1 MLYFNKFPT
10 VLYDPDGS
18 GNIKL
23 MTNILKRVRVRA
35 NMAKEFSLLDPY
47 DVQDGE
53 TPEILADRHHGSPY
67 YHWVIMLM
75 NNVRDPQ
82 HDWPKSTRQMQLYLK
97 GKYGSAENQNAVHHY
112 EAPQSSGDTEI
123 MIEVPSTYS
132 GAVAV
137 SNYTYEHQQ
146 NELKRSV
153 DLLKNEYL
161 GSFVAEFES
170 ELLV

>member
-18 GNIKL
+18 GNVKL

-35 NMAKEFSLLDPY
+35 NMAKEFALLDPY

-97 GKYGSAENQNAVHHY
+97 GKYGSAENQSAVHHY

-137 SNYTYEHQQ
+137 SNYTYEHNE

>member
-18 GNIKL
+18 GNVKL

-67 YHWVIMLM
+67 YHWVIMFM

-97 GKYGSAENQNAVHHY
+97 GKYGSAENQSAVHHY
-112 EAPQSSGDTEI
+112 EAPQASGDTEI

>member
-1 MLYFNKFPT
+1 MLYFDKFPT

-18 GNIKL
+18 GNVKL

-35 NMAKEFSLLDPY
+35 NMAKEFALLDPY

-82 HDWPKSTRQMQLYLK
+82 HDWPKSTRQMQMYLK
-97 GKYGSAENQNAVHHY
+97 GKYGSAANQSAVHHY
-112 EAPQSSGDTEI
+112 EAPQSSGDTTI
-123 MIEVPSTYS
+123 MMEVPSTYS

-137 SNYTYEHQQ
+137 SNYTYEHNE

-161 GSFVAEFES
+161 GSFIAEFES

>member
-10 VLYDPDGS
+10 VLYDPHGS
-18 GNIKL
+18 GSSKL
-23 MTNILKRVRVRA
+23 ATNILKRVRVRA

-75 NNVRDPQ
+75 NNVKDPE
-82 HDWPKSTRQMQLYLK
+82 HDWPKSTRQMQLYMQ
-97 GKYGSAENQNAVHHY
+97 GRYGSQSNQNAVHHY
-112 EAPQSSGDTEI
+112 EVGQSSGDTTI
-123 MIEVPSTYS
+123 MVEVPSTHA

-137 SNYTYEHQQ
+137 SNYTYEYNL
-146 NELKRSV
+146 NEEKRAV
-153 DLLKNEYL
+153 DLLRNEYL
-161 GSFVAEFES
+161 ASFVSEFEN
-170 ELLV
+170 EIVN

>member
-10 VLYDPDGS
+10 ILYDPDGS
-18 GNIKL
+18 GNVKL
-23 MTNILKRVRVRA
+23 MTNILKRVRVRS
-35 NMAKEFSLLDPY
+35 NMTKEFALLDPY

-75 NNVRDPQ
+75 NNVKDPQ
-82 HDWPKSTRQMQLYLK
+82 HDWPKSTRQMQMYLK
-97 GKYGSAENQNAVHHY
+97 GKYGSAANQNAVHHY
-112 EAPQSSGDTEI
+112 EAPQSSGDTTI
-123 MIEVPSTYS
+123 MMEVPSTYS

-146 NELKRSV
+146 NELKRSI
-153 DLLKNEYL
+153 DLLRNEYL
-161 GSFVAEFES
+161 GPFVAEFER
-170 ELLV
+170 EVVG

>member
-1 MLYFNKFPT
+1 MLYFDKFPT

>member
-18 GNIKL
+18 GNVKL
-23 MTNILKRVRVRA
+23 MTNILKRVRVRS
-35 NMAKEFSLLDPY
+35 NMTKEFALLDPY

-75 NNVRDPQ
+75 NNVKDPQ
-82 HDWPKSTRQMQLYLK
+82 HDWPKSTRQMQMYLK
-97 GKYGSAENQNAVHHY
+97 GKYGSAANQNAVHHY
-112 EAPQSSGDTEI
+112 EAPQSSGDTTI
-123 MIEVPSTYS
+123 MMEVPSTYS

-146 NELKRSV
+146 NELKRSI
-153 DLLKNEYL
+153 DLLRNEYL
-161 GSFVAEFES
+161 GPFVAEFER
-170 ELLV
+170 EVVG

>member
-18 GNIKL
+18 GNVKL

-97 GKYGSAENQNAVHHY
+97 GKYGSAENQSAVHHY
-112 EAPQSSGDTEI
+112 EAPQASGDTEI

>member
-18 GNIKL
+18 GNVKL

-75 NNVRDPQ
+75 NNIRDPQ
-82 HDWPKSTRQMQLYLK
+82 HDWPKSTRQMQMYLQ
-97 GKYGSAENQNAVHHY
+97 GKYGSAENQNAAHHY
-112 EAPQSSGDTEI
+112 EAPQSSGDTTIRMEVLSNYPGAIEI
-123 MIEVPSTYS
+123 
-132 GAVAV
+132 
-137 SNYTYEHQQ
+137 SNYTYEHNV
-146 NELKRSV
+146 NESKRSI
-153 DLLKNEYL
+153 DLLRNNFL
-161 GSFVAEFES
+161 GPFIAEFER
-170 ELLV
+170 EVLR